1 MNTFFLK
8 IGCTFLFGFI
18 FFLSFQTE
26 TANQQQLSSHQQ
38 EELLQQDAVVISA
51 DAIYGSVADYET
63 ENDLQNHFSNK

>member
-51 DAIYGSVADYET
+51 DAIYGSVVDYET